1 MANTPHKKNTPY
13 TLTASNP
20 LDGHRIIIDGAS
32 LVEITTVSIVSV
44 TPSASHEKEFEAAI
58 FKLFGSG
65 QLNAVT
71 AHEGRGKKNRL
82 FLPSAHGQWFLCFYN
97 EGADPIDAA
106 SSLLGRRLSKQL
118 SMTDQSDAW
127 VILALTGPL
136 VRCTLERICPI
147 DCSPSTMPIGA
158 TARTM
163 IEHLGSIIVR
173 RPDDDDANPCFWL
186 LSARSSASS
195 FLHAITASPP
205 FTV

>member
-1 MANTPHKKNTPY
+1 MANTPPKKSTPY
-13 TLTASNP
+13 TLTASSP
-20 LDGHRIIIDGAS
+20 LEGHRINVDGAS

-44 TPSASHEKEFEAAI
+44 TPSASHKKEFEAAI
-58 FKLFGSG
+58 LKLFGSG

-71 AHEGRGKKNRL
+71 AHESRGKKKYL
-82 FLPSAHGQWFLCFYN
+82 FLPSAHDQWFLCFYN
-97 EGADPIDAA
+97 DGADPIDAA

-127 VILALTGPL
+127 VILTLTGPL
-136 VRCTLERICPI
+136 VRRTLERICPI
-147 DCSPSTMPIGA
+147 DCSASTMPIGT
-158 TARTM
+158 TARTI

-173 RPDDDDANPCFWL
+173 RPNDDNANPCFWL

-195 FLHAITASPP
+195 FLHAITTSPP

>member
-1 MANTPHKKNTPY
+1 MDNTPPKKSTSY
-13 TLTASNP
+13 TLTTSSP
-20 LDGHRIIIDGAS
+20 LDGHRVIIDGAS
-32 LVEITTVSIVSV
+32 LVEITPVSLVSV
-44 TPSASHEKEFEAAI
+44 TPYANHEKEFEAAI
-58 FKLFGSG
+58 FKLFDSG

-71 AHEGRGKKNRL
+71 AHESRGEKKYI
-82 FLPSAHGQWFLCFYN
+82 FLPSAHGQWFLCFCN
-97 EGADPIDAA
+97 DGADPIDAA

-136 VRCTLERICPI
+136 VRRTLERICPI
-147 DCSPSTMPIGA
+147 DCSASTMPVGT

-173 RPDDDDANPCFWL
+173 RPDDNDANPCFWL

-195 FLHAITASPP
+195 FLHAITRSPP